1 MHRFYCP
8 NLPEI
13 PIQSPGTGALSATPV
28 SPVPPVTLDSQEAY
42 HARKVLRLQPG
53 ETVALFDGRGG
64 MATARIAR
72 YAEGEALLE
81 PLTFNRSPPPTPLI
95 DIAVTLPKGPRA
107 DDMVNALGQLGVATL
122 IPIRSQRSTVDPRP
136 AKLDRYHRAAIES
149 AKQSGRAHVMHVE
162 ETHRFEEAIRM
173 DHDVKLIAHPHGER
187 LADMSAKMAAARRVL
202 VLIGPEG
209 GWTDE
214 ELAAAGVAGCRAWR
228 FSPHILRIE
237 TAAVAAAGIL
247 GSFYP

>member
-1 MHRFYCP
+1 
-8 NLPEI
+8 
-13 PIQSPGTGALSATPV
+13 
-28 SPVPPVTLDSQEAY
+28 
-42 HARKVLRLQPG
+42 
-53 ETVALFDGRGG
+53 
-64 MATARIAR
+64 
-72 YAEGEALLE
+72 
-81 PLTFNRSPPPTPLI
+81 
-95 DIAVTLPKGPRA
+95 
-107 DDMVNALGQLGVATL
+107 
-122 IPIRSQRSTVDPRP
+122 
-136 AKLDRYHRAAIES
+136 
-149 AKQSGRAHVMHVE
+149 
-162 ETHRFEEAIRM
+162 M